1 MIRAIALFALL
12 CSTLSLQAA
21 PKCTRASLQTKVDKY
36 LDALEKGKP
45 SLMPLAKQAK
55 YIENRKELPLAKAFG
70 RRHWRSISIAACS
83 SVETCESFTEIIHA
97 SGRPSVCSWDSPKS
111 CRRES
116 CGD

>member
-12 CSTLSLQAA
+12 CCPLSLQAA

-55 YIENRKELPLAKAFG
+55 YIENRKEIQLSQGIWQKHLAVDF
-70 RRHWRSISIAACS
+70 HRSLLD
-83 SVETCESFTEIIHA
+83 VETCETFTEKESKA
-97 SGRPSVCSWDSPKS
+97 LSGSVLVIAV
-111 CRRES
+111 
-116 CGD
+116 GLGQ